1 MSRTTTRRRKVFHP
15 QEHSTGANP
24 GTKEGSRVY
33 FQARCRTFS
42 HDILDCHHR
51 PRLATTGRGDG
62 PWRTRSSAPGLQRLR
77 ADRPVRTG
85 RTDVKPALSTIVA
98 VDVNIGSDPTKESPA
113 DVTLR
118 VRDSSISGAVLAFA
132 TRRLGPFGSSG
143 GWVHFE
149 LPYTLFVSPG
159 QTYVIELLS
168 TNDTHYWRALSP
180 GTYPN
185 GNAIQSGQDVSN
197 LDFTFRT
204 YGRETK
210 AIKGDVDCNGEV
222 NAVDALKVLRHA
234 AGLPVTQAQ
243 PCIGIGQPTDYRT
256 VFVGF

>member
-1 MSRTTTRRRKVFHP
+1 MSTFKRVAVLSATIFLTAITALAWQQPVVVMAHGVLD
-15 QEHSTGANP
+15 QAHQAYS
-24 GTKEGSRVY
+24 GSGQIDQYEPVG
-33 FQARCRTFS
+33 QTF
-42 HDILDCHHR
+42 
-51 PRLATTGRGDG
+51 
-62 PWRTRSSAPGLQRLR
+62 
-77 ADRPVRTG
+77 
-85 RTDVKPALSTIVA
+85 KPALSTIVA